1 MNDVKKDI
9 VNELHRPARKNF
21 PRRSVVLF
29 GLNDLCQADLVEMIP
44 YSRSNRGFKYILI
57 IINAFSK
64 YVYCEPVKN
73 KSGKEV
79 TKATDNI
86 LKKMRYR
93 PKNLQTDMGKE
104 FYNKD
109 FKDLM
114 HKWNINHYS
123 TYSVLKASIV
133 ERAIRTVKSRV
144 WKQFSLQ
151 GNYKWLDILPK
162 IVKDYNNTK
171 HRTTGMKPAEIT
183 KKHEKYLLKNVY
195 NEIKM
200 VDPKQPKFKINDPV
214 RISRYKTQMSKGY
227 TPNWSNE
234 IFFISKVNN
243 TNPRTYLLQDSE
255 KKEILGSFYEA
266 ELTSSKWPNV
276 YLIEKILRKKGN
288 RILVKWLGVKGKTWI
303 NKKDLV
309 SEQ

>member
-1 MNDVKKDI
+1 MNNIKKDI
-9 VNELHRPARKNF
+9 VNELHKSTRRKF
-21 PRRSVVLF
+21 PRRSVILF
-29 GLNDLCQADLVEMIP
+29 GINDLCQADLVEMIP
-44 YSRSNRGFKYILI
+44 YARINKGYKYILV
-57 IINAFSK
+57 IINTFSK

-79 TKATDNI
+79 SKATDNI
-86 LKKMRYR
+86 LKRMKHRI
-93 PKNLQTDMGKE
+93 KNLQSDLGKE

-114 HKWNINHYS
+114 QKWNINHYS

-133 ERAIRTVKSRV
+133 ERVNRTLKSKM

-171 HRTTGMKPAEIT
+171 HRKTGMKPADIT

-195 NEIKM
+195 NKIKLF
-200 VDPKQPKFKINDPV
+200 DPKKPKFKINDPV
-214 RISRYKTQMSKGY
+214 RISKYRTQFSKGY

-243 TNPRTYLLQDSE
+243 TNPRTYLLRDAE
-255 KKEILGSFYEA
+255 NKEILGSVYEA
-266 ELTSSKWPNV
+266 ELTPVKWPNV
-276 YLIEKILRKKGN
+276 YLIEKVLKRKGKQ
-288 RILVKWLGVKGKTWI
+288 ILVKWLGMKEKSWI
-303 NKKDLV
+303 
-309 SEQ
+309 SEKNMIN